1 MLAASPIRILSSFDP
16 PSLRTTTA
24 GIRMNQSR
32 TTLRLTPVPSRTEFP
47 ARLVANPLVTP
58 GAFDIA
64 RATQPATDRPR
75 PASSRIDA
83 ETVIYRLEEAG
94 QTLLTLPSRG
104 PTTAL
109 RQTRHQYLAE
119 AVEAFATEADAP
131 PRLPAPSAARITRMD
146 QALAWIPLIPEANL
160 VLRRVVG
167 CRSLVSPL
175 TERHLFSWRRLAR
188 LLGADHKAIQRWHAT
203 GIDTIVAT
211 LNRDATLAAV
221 WDTLG

>member
-1 MLAASPIRILSSFDP
+1 
-16 PSLRTTTA
+16 
-24 GIRMNQSR
+24 MNQPR
-32 TTLRLTPVPSRTEFP
+32 ATLRLTAIPSRTEFP
-47 ARLVANPLVTP
+47 ARLVANPLVLP

-64 RATQPATDRPR
+64 RATHPAPDRHHPVAAR
-75 PASSRIDA
+75 AAARIDA

-94 QTLLTLPSRG
+94 QTLLTLPSQG

-109 RQTRHQYLAE
+109 RQTRHQYIAE
-119 AVEAFATEADAP
+119 AIEAFATEADAP
-131 PRLPAPSAARITRMD
+131 PRLPTPSAARITRMD

-160 VLRRVVG
+160 VLRRIVG

-175 TERHLFSWRRLAR
+175 TERHLFTWRRLAR

-211 LNRDATLAAV
+211 LNRDAALAAA

>member
-1 MLAASPIRILSSFDP
+1 MNQIQPTLCLTTIPNRTDLAA
-16 PSLRTTTA
+16 
-24 GIRMNQSR
+24 
-32 TTLRLTPVPSRTEFP
+32 RLE
-47 ARLVANPLVTP
+47 ANPLIAAGT
-58 GAFDIA
+58 FDPA
-64 RATQPATDRPR
+64 RATRHARSNSHHVH
-75 PASSRIDA
+75 PASVKVDA

-94 QTLLTLPSRG
+94 QTLLSLPNRG

-119 AVEAFATEADAP
+119 AVEAFTAETDLAP
-131 PRLPAPSAARITRMD
+131 RMPVPSPAHITRMD
-146 QALAWIPLIPEANL
+146 QALAWIPLIPETNR
-160 VLRRVVG
+160 VIRRIVG

-175 TERHLFSWRRLAR
+175 TERHLFTWRRLAR

-211 LNRDATLAAV
+211 LSRDATLAAA

>member
-1 MLAASPIRILSSFDP
+1 MTQPRSILHLSPVP
-16 PSLRTTTA
+16 ARTDFPT
-24 GIRMNQSR
+24 
-32 TTLRLTPVPSRTEFP
+32 RLT
-47 ARLVANPLVTP
+47 ANPLVPP

-64 RATQPATDRPR
+64 RATRPAANPLRPATPV
-75 PASSRIDA
+75 AKIDA

-94 QTLLTLPSRG
+94 HTLLCLPSRG

-109 RQTRHQYLAE
+109 RQTRHQYLAD
-119 AVEAFATEADAP
+119 AIDAFTSETDLP
-131 PRLPAPSAARITRMD
+131 PRLPTPPAARITRMD
-146 QALAWIPLIPEANL
+146 QALAWIPLIPSENL
-160 VLRRVVG
+160 VLRRIVG

-175 TERHLFSWRRLAR
+175 TERHLFTWRRLAR

-211 LNRDATLAAV
+211 LNRDASLAAA

>member
-1 MLAASPIRILSSFDP
+1 
-16 PSLRTTTA
+16 
-24 GIRMNQSR
+24 MNQPR
-32 TTLRLTPVPSRTEFP
+32 TTLPLTPIPARTAFPERLT
-47 ARLVANPLVTP
+47 ANPLIPRGT
-58 GAFDIA
+58 FDIA
-64 RATQPATDRPR
+64 RATR
-75 PASSRIDA
+75 PAPQRHPIKTPANCIDA

-94 QTLLTLPSRG
+94 QTLLSLPARG

-119 AVEAFATEADAP
+119 AVEIFATESDAAP
-131 PRLPAPSAARITRMD
+131 QIPTPSAARITRMD

-160 VLRRVVG
+160 VLRRIVG

-175 TERHLFSWRRLAR
+175 TERHLFTWRRLAR

-211 LNRDATLAAV
+211 LNRDATLAAA
-221 WDTLG
+221 WDNLG